1 MTVSKKNKLLLVAIL
16 VTTLSLV
23 FLVLSAQ
30 SILAYMKDI
39 KAISNSY
46 TTVQKYAVTFDANG
60 GQGSMPTQY
69 MFYGVNYNLNPN
81 TFTKTDMIFRGWN
94 TKADGTGTAYNNNEQ
109 VVDLGNI
116 TLYAQYVQ
124 GIAIVNGQV
133 YTTLQAAVNAVST
146 ENIQTTVTLIADTS
160 ENISVS
166 SGQNIVFDLQGHT
179 ISITTGCI
187 LTNAGTVLIQDGV
200 LTSNSTTDGA
210 VNNTGNLTV
219 SGGQILMTNNKGKQA
234 IFNSGGTL
242 EITGNAYVYSAS
254 STAAGNNR
262 RAAVQNT
269 VNSELL
275 VTGGTIVS
283 SGYHGIV
290 NAGNMTVGTKDGTA
304 NMNSPV
310 IQGIYYGISSNN
322 NYGFYDGIIK
332 GINAS
337 TNNDSKIND
346 LEQGYSLHSSTEDIG
361 GDIYHTLTS
370 AQMVNLDANGGY
382 INPDKI
388 FALFGEPAG
397 TLPEP
402 GRSGYAFDG
411 WYTDPVNGTLV
422 DSNTILTEENNTLYA
437 HWTHAIAA
445 QVNGVDYYTLQ
456 EAVNAVPKDGTQ
468 TTITL
473 LRDAADNATT
483 QAGQHIILDLQNYSL
498 KTGANASIIANNGTL
513 EISNGSIN
521 SNAFVGTIDNYTGG
535 VLNISGGNISGK
547 NRSAIYNDGG
557 TVVISDGYISS
568 SAEGK
573 YQGNTLNRGTIQN
586 INGGSLTIT
595 GGTIVGEVQQAI
607 SNEATLTIGTPSDGI
622 DTTQPTIIG
631 QTYGVVTIDTFNY
644 YDGTIK
650 GITDAISGTITNQEQ
665 NTQIV
670 VGSDVID
677 GKTYITNHLEE
688 NN

>member
-1 MTVSKKNKLLLVAIL
+1 MTVSKKKKLLLVSIL

-133 YTTLQAAVNAVST
+133 YTTLQAAVNAVPT
-146 ENIQTTVTLIADTS
+146 DDTQTTVTLIADTS
-160 ENISVS
+160 ENISVN

-179 ISITTGCI
+179 ISITSGCI

-234 IFNSGGTL
+234 IFNNGTL
-242 EITGNAYVYSAS
+242 EITGNAYIYSAS
-254 STAAGNNR
+254 STEAGNNR

-269 VNSELL
+269 ANNELL

-290 NAGNMTVGTKDGTA
+290 NAGNMTIGTKDGTA
-304 NMNSPV
+304 NRNSPV

-388 FALFGEPAG
+388 YALYGEPAG

-473 LRDAADNATT
+473 LRDTGDKARID
-483 QAGQHIILDLQNYSL
+483 AGQNILFDLQGNKL
-498 KTGANASIIANNGTL
+498 INCENGIMIENNGTL
-513 EISNGSIN
+513 EITNGNLGST
-521 SNAFVGTIDNYTGG
+521 ALYGTIN
-535 VLNISGGNISGK
+535 NNSGGLLVINGVNISGK

-557 TVVISDGYISS
+557 SVIISDGYITST
-568 SAEGK
+568 ATGK
-573 YQGNTLNRGTIQN
+573 QNLTALSRAAIQN
-586 INGGSLTIT
+586 INGGNVTIT
-595 GGTIVGEVQQAI
+595 GGTIVGETQQAI
-607 SNEATLTIGTPSDGI
+607 SNEGTLTIGTPSDGI

-631 QTYGVVTIDTFNY
+631 QTYGVITIDTFNY

-677 GKTYITNHLEE
+677 GKTYITNHLED

>member
-1 MTVSKKNKLLLVAIL
+1 MTVSKKKKLLLVSIL

-160 ENISVS
+160 ENISVN

-179 ISITTGCI
+179 ISITSGCI
-187 LTNAGTVLIQDGV
+187 LTNAGTVLIQDGI

-234 IFNSGGTL
+234 IFNNGTL
-242 EITGNAYVYSAS
+242 EITGNAYIYSAS
-254 STAAGNNR
+254 STEAGNNR

-269 VNSELL
+269 ANNELL

-290 NAGNMTVGTKDGTA
+290 NAGNMTIGTKDGTA

-388 FALFGEPAG
+388 YALYGEPAG

-473 LRDAADNATT
+473 LRDTGDKARID
-483 QAGQHIILDLQNYSL
+483 AGQNILFDLQGNKL
-498 KTGANASIIANNGTL
+498 INCENGIMIENNGTL
-513 EISNGSIN
+513 EITNGNLGST
-521 SNAFVGTIDNYTGG
+521 ALYGTIN
-535 VLNISGGNISGK
+535 NNSGGLLVINGVNISGK

-557 TVVISDGYISS
+557 SVIISDGYITST
-568 SAEGK
+568 ATGK
-573 YQGNTLNRGTIQN
+573 QNLTALSRAAIQN
-586 INGGSLTIT
+586 INGGNVTIT
-595 GGTIVGEVQQAI
+595 GGTIVGETQQAI
-607 SNEATLTIGTPSDGI
+607 SNEGTLTIGTPSDGI

>member
-1 MTVSKKNKLLLVAIL
+1 MTVSKKKKLLLVSIL

-124 GIAIVNGQV
+124 GIAIVNDQV

-160 ENISVS
+160 ENISVT

-234 IFNSGGTL
+234 IFNNGTL
-242 EITGNAYVYSAS
+242 EITGNAYIYSAS

-337 TNNDSKIND
+337 TNNDSRIND

-361 GDIYHTLTS
+361 GDIYHTLTT

-422 DSNTILTEENNTLYA
+422 DSNTIITEENNTLYA

-473 LRDAADNATT
+473 LRDTGDKARID
-483 QAGQHIILDLQNYSL
+483 AGQNILFDLQGNKL
-498 KTGANASIIANNGTL
+498 INCENGIMIENNGTL
-513 EISNGSIN
+513 EITNGNLGST
-521 SNAFVGTIDNYTGG
+521 ALYGTIN
-535 VLNISGGNISGK
+535 NNSGGLLVINGVNISGK

-557 TVVISDGYISS
+557 SVIISDGYITST
-568 SAEGK
+568 ATGK
-573 YQGNTLNRGTIQN
+573 QNLTALSRAAIQN
-586 INGGSLTIT
+586 INGGNVTIT
-595 GGTIVGEVQQAI
+595 GGTIVGETQQAI
-607 SNEATLTIGTPSDGI
+607 SNEGTLTIGTPSDGI

>member
-1 MTVSKKNKLLLVAIL
+1 MTVSKKKKLLLVSIL

-179 ISITTGCI
+179 ISITSGCI

-234 IFNSGGTL
+234 IFNNGTL

-254 STAAGNNR
+254 SNAAGGNK

-388 FALFGEPAG
+388 YALYGEPAG

-456 EAVNAVPKDGTQ
+456 EAVNAAVAGD
-468 TTITL
+468 TIVL
-473 LRDAADNATT
+473 IK
-483 QAGQHIILDLQNYSL
+483 HI
-498 KTGANASIIANNGTL
+498 A
-513 EISNGSIN
+513 E
-521 SNAFVGTIDNYTGG
+521 
-535 VLNISGGNISGK
+535 
-547 NRSAIYNDGG
+547 G
-557 TVVISDGYISS
+557 TVKLDKDIV
-568 SAEGK
+568 E
-573 YQGNTLNRGTIQN
+573 LN
-586 INGGSLTIT
+586 
-595 GGTIVGEVQQAI
+595 
-607 SNEATLTIGTPSDGI
+607 
-622 DTTQPTIIG
+622 
-631 QTYGVVTIDTFNY
+631 
-644 YDGTIK
+644 
-650 GITDAISGTITNQEQ
+650 
-665 NTQIV
+665 
-670 VGSDVID
+670 
-677 GKTYITNHLEE
+677 
-688 NN
+688 

>member
-39 KAISNSY
+39 KTISNSY

-81 TFTKTDMIFRGWN
+81 TFTMTDMIFRGWN

-133 YTTLQAAVNAVST
+133 YTTLQAAVNAVPT
-146 ENIQTTVTLIADTS
+146 DDTQTTVTLIADTS

-166 SGQNIVFDLQGHT
+166 RGQNIVFDLQGHT
-179 ISITTGCI
+179 ISITSGCI
-187 LTNAGTVLIQDGV
+187 LTNAGTVLIQDGI

-234 IFNSGGTL
+234 IFNNGTL
-242 EITGNAYVYSAS
+242 EITGNAYIYSAS

-322 NYGFYDGIIK
+322 NYGFYDGTIK

-388 FALFGEPAG
+388 YALYGEPAG

-473 LRDAADNATT
+473 LRDTGDKARID
-483 QAGQHIILDLQNYSL
+483 AGQNILFDLQGNKL
-498 KTGANASIIANNGTL
+498 INCENGIMIENNGTL
-513 EISNGSIN
+513 EITNGNLGST
-521 SNAFVGTIDNYTGG
+521 ALYGTIN
-535 VLNISGGNISGK
+535 NNSGGLLVINGVNISGK

-557 TVVISDGYISS
+557 SVIISDGYITST
-568 SAEGK
+568 ATGK
-573 YQGNTLNRGTIQN
+573 QNLTALSRAAIQN
-586 INGGSLTIT
+586 INGGNVTIT
-595 GGTIVGEVQQAI
+595 GGTIVGETQQAI
-607 SNEATLTIGTPSDGI
+607 SNEGTLTIGTPSDGI

-677 GKTYITNHLEE
+677 GKTYITNHLAAII
-688 NN
+688 

>member
-1 MTVSKKNKLLLVAIL
+1 MTVSKKKKLLLVSIL

-133 YTTLQAAVNAVST
+133 YTTLQAAVNAVPT
-146 ENIQTTVTLIADTS
+146 DDTQTTVTLIADTS
-160 ENISVS
+160 ENISVN

-179 ISITTGCI
+179 ISITSGCI

-234 IFNSGGTL
+234 IFNNGTL
-242 EITGNAYVYSAS
+242 EITGNAYIYSAS
-254 STAAGNNR
+254 STEAGNNR

-269 VNSELL
+269 ANNELL

-290 NAGNMTVGTKDGTA
+290 NAGNMTIGTKDGTA

-310 IQGIYYGISSNN
+310 IQGIKYGISSNN

-332 GINAS
+332 GIDAS

-388 FALFGEPAG
+388 YALYGEPAG

-473 LRDAADNATT
+473 LRDTGDKARID
-483 QAGQHIILDLQNYSL
+483 AGQNILFDLQGNKL
-498 KTGANASIIANNGTL
+498 INCENGIMIENNGTL
-513 EISNGSIN
+513 EITNGNLGST
-521 SNAFVGTIDNYTGG
+521 ALYGTIN
-535 VLNISGGNISGK
+535 NNSGGLLVINGVNISGK

-557 TVVISDGYISS
+557 SVIISDGYITST
-568 SAEGK
+568 ATGK
-573 YQGNTLNRGTIQN
+573 QNLTALSRAAIQN
-586 INGGSLTIT
+586 INGGNVTIT
-595 GGTIVGEVQQAI
+595 GGTIVGETQQAI
-607 SNEATLTIGTPSDGI
+607 SNEGTLTIGTPSDGI
-622 DTTQPTIIG
+622 DTT
-631 QTYGVVTIDTFNY
+631 Y

-677 GKTYITNHLEE
+677 GKTYITNHLED

>member
-1 MTVSKKNKLLLVAIL
+1 MTVSKKKKLLLVSIL

-124 GIAIVNGQV
+124 GIAIVNDQV

-160 ENISVS
+160 ENISVN

-179 ISITTGCI
+179 ISITSGCI
-187 LTNAGTVLIQDGV
+187 LTNAGTVLIQDGI

-234 IFNSGGTL
+234 IFNNGTL
-242 EITGNAYVYSAS
+242 EITGNAYIYSAS

-388 FALFGEPAG
+388 YALYGEPAG

-473 LRDAADNATT
+473 LRDTGDKARID
-483 QAGQHIILDLQNYSL
+483 AGQNILFDLQGNKL
-498 KTGANASIIANNGTL
+498 INCENGIMIENNGTL
-513 EISNGSIN
+513 EITNGNLGST
-521 SNAFVGTIDNYTGG
+521 ALYGTIN
-535 VLNISGGNISGK
+535 NNSGGLLVINGVNISGK

-557 TVVISDGYISS
+557 SVIISDGYITST
-568 SAEGK
+568 ATGK
-573 YQGNTLNRGTIQN
+573 QNLTALSRAAIQN
-586 INGGSLTIT
+586 INGGNVTIT
-595 GGTIVGEVQQAI
+595 GGTIVGETQQAI
-607 SNEATLTIGTPSDGI
+607 SNEGTLTIGTPSDGI

-670 VGSDVID
+670 VGSDIID
-677 GKTYITNHLEE
+677 GKTYITNYLEE

>member
-1 MTVSKKNKLLLVAIL
+1 MTVSKKKKLLLVSIL

-39 KAISNSY
+39 RTISNSY

-81 TFTKTDMIFRGWN
+81 TFTMTDMIFRGWN

-133 YTTLQAAVNAVST
+133 YTTLQDAVNAVPKDDT
-146 ENIQTTVTLIADTS
+146 QTTVTLIADTS
-160 ENISVS
+160 ENISVT
-166 SGQNIVFDLQGHT
+166 SGQNIAFDLQGHT
-179 ISITTGCI
+179 ISITSGCI

-234 IFNSGGTL
+234 IFNNGTL

-254 STAAGNNR
+254 SNAAGGNK

-322 NYGFYDGIIK
+322 NYGFYDGTIK

-361 GDIYHTLTS
+361 GDTYHTLTS

-388 FALFGEPAG
+388 FALYGEPAG

-473 LRDAADNATT
+473 LRDAGDKAIID
-483 QAGQHIILDLQNYSL
+483 AGQNILFDLQSNKL
-498 KTGANASIIANNGTL
+498 INCENGIMIENNGTL
-513 EISNGSIN
+513 EITNGNLGST
-521 SNAFVGTIDNYTGG
+521 ALYGTINNNVGG
-535 VLNISGGNISGK
+535 LLVINGVNISGK

-557 TVVISDGYISS
+557 SVIISDGYITST
-568 SAEGK
+568 ATGK
-573 YQGNTLNRGTIQN
+573 PTLASLGRAAIQN
-586 INGGSLTIT
+586 INGGNVTIT
-595 GGTIVGEVQQAI
+595 GGTIVGETQQAI
-607 SNEATLTIGTPSDGI
+607 SNEGTLTIGTPSDGI

-631 QTYGVVTIDTFNY
+631 ETYGVVTIDTFNY

-650 GITDAISGTITNQEQ
+650 GVTDAISGTITNQEQ

>member
-1 MTVSKKNKLLLVAIL
+1 MTVSKKKKLLLVSIL

-133 YTTLQAAVNAVST
+133 YTTLQAAVNAVPT
-146 ENIQTTVTLIADTS
+146 DDTQTTVTLIADTS
-160 ENISVS
+160 ENISVN

-179 ISITTGCI
+179 ISITSGCI

-234 IFNSGGTL
+234 IFNNGTL
-242 EITGNAYVYSAS
+242 EITGNAYIYSAS
-254 STAAGNNR
+254 STEAGNNR

-269 VNSELL
+269 ANNELL

-310 IQGIYYGISSNN
+310 IQGIKYGISSNN

-332 GINAS
+332 GIDAS

-388 FALFGEPAG
+388 YALYGEPAG

-473 LRDAADNATT
+473 LRDTGDKARID
-483 QAGQHIILDLQNYSL
+483 AGQNILFDLQGNKL
-498 KTGANASIIANNGTL
+498 INCENGIMIENNGTL
-513 EISNGSIN
+513 EITNGNLGST
-521 SNAFVGTIDNYTGG
+521 ALYGTIN
-535 VLNISGGNISGK
+535 NNSGGLLVINGVNISGK

-557 TVVISDGYISS
+557 SVIISDGYITST
-568 SAEGK
+568 ATGK
-573 YQGNTLNRGTIQN
+573 QNLTALSRAAIQN
-586 INGGSLTIT
+586 INGGNVTIT
-595 GGTIVGEVQQAI
+595 GGTIVGETQQAI
-607 SNEATLTIGTPSDGI
+607 SNEGTLTIGTPSDGI

-631 QTYGVVTIDTFNY
+631 QTYGVITIDTFNY

-677 GKTYITNHLEE
+677 GKTYITNHLED

>member
-1 MTVSKKNKLLLVAIL
+1 MTVSKKKKLLLVSIL

-124 GIAIVNGQV
+124 GIAIVNDQV

-160 ENISVS
+160 ENISVT

-234 IFNSGGTL
+234 IFNNGTL
-242 EITGNAYVYSAS
+242 EITGNAYIYSAS

-361 GDIYHTLTS
+361 GDIYHTLTT

-422 DSNTILTEENNTLYA
+422 DSNTIITEENNTLYA

-473 LRDAADNATT
+473 LRDTGDKARID
-483 QAGQHIILDLQNYSL
+483 AGQNILFDLQGNKL
-498 KTGANASIIANNGTL
+498 INCENGIMIENNGTL
-513 EISNGSIN
+513 EITNGNLGST
-521 SNAFVGTIDNYTGG
+521 ALYGTIN
-535 VLNISGGNISGK
+535 NNSGGLLVINGVNISGK

-557 TVVISDGYISS
+557 SVIISDGYITST
-568 SAEGK
+568 ATGK
-573 YQGNTLNRGTIQN
+573 QNLTALSRAAIQN
-586 INGGSLTIT
+586 INGGNVTIT
-595 GGTIVGEVQQAI
+595 GGTIVGETQQAI
-607 SNEATLTIGTPSDGI
+607 SNEGTLTIGTPSDGI